1 MKKNYFV
8 AITLFVFAILFNG
21 NLYAQGATCEDAE
34 PFCAGGSQFVFPN
47 TTGVPSFGSPACLG
61 SAPNPSWFY
70 LQVDESGDLEFTI
83 TQSTQGFDQNGN
95 PIGILLDVDFVAWGP
110 FSSAQGNCEDLDDCS
125 GDCPSNTN
133 PGANYPYGNVVDC
146 SFDFQSVESLTIPN
160 AQSGDYYIVLIT
172 NFNGSPGFILLNQ
185 TNFGDPGS
193 GSTDCSIVLNDYIC
207 EGGFLTIEALD
218 PDGSDYQWFV
228 YNDVTEVFDIL
239 TGETNPTLDIDESG
253 LYRVEYLDNLGDAAE
268 DEIQVNI
275 TELPLPELSFDA
287 PLEFCEDEPIVIDA
301 TPSNI
306 DDLEGVTY
314 VWFYEGDE
322 IPGET
327 SAVLNAT
334 PNNYGTYTV
343 EIGQIVEDCGLSVD
357 IEVTA
362 CFVEP
367 DCLRIDFA
375 EDFGAGDGRFETPF
389 TAYNFM
395 EFGEINGGDYAVS
408 NTTAGMNGGW
418 FPNMTDHTGDPDG
431 RMFVVNPLDPQGID
445 DELYRRTIE
454 VSTNTDYTFSY
465 FMTTVYDI
473 NTAIC
478 PGTGDPTNILLRIED
493 LGGNTIV
500 EFETGDVPNGSEPNW
515 IEYAINF
522 NSLDNSEIQF
532 VFINLGVN
540 DCGNDL
546 AIDDISL
553 TFSSDPPVIAT
564 PEDMIQCDISGTTSI
579 FDLTTQIPAILDGQ
593 DPAEFNVSFHLTEI
607 EASTNTNP
615 IANPD
620 AYENTENPQT
630 LYVRVE
636 FEDFPSCYSI
646 VQFDLIVE
654 PGIDLETNLPETLAY
669 CDSEPA
675 QSLNATP
682 TNPDIDL
689 TLVTYEWFFEGELIS
704 QEAEITPAVS
714 GVYTVMI
721 TYDGCSELTVDIEV
735 NIQEVPLLDLG
746 EDELLCDGD
755 SIEIVPIISGNS
767 ANTTYLWSTGETT
780 PTIVVSTSGTYS
792 LEITDGL
799 CVVSDSIT
807 ITFGDLPVVELG
819 PTIFTCPNESQT
831 IIAITD
837 AVDATFVWFE
847 DGVEIAGE
855 TGNSI
860 TILVPESISTT
871 SIIYGVEV
879 TVNGCSST
887 AEVLVSGYP
896 NNPNCIIS
904 QGLSPDGSIGLN
916 DNLDLEFLASR
927 TGIANLQILNRHGRE
942 VYSLNDYVNQWVGQT
957 DDGDKLPTGTYFYVI
972 SFAGEDPVYGTQK
985 TGWIYINRD
994 SN

>member
-1 MKKNYFV
+1 MKKQLPNFFEF
-8 AITLFVFAILFNG
+8 AKNLKTTTAFKTIITSKLTILVFLFLNSNMTAQGPGSLFVDAGPDIFVDCDDIGTPVTLTANFLETFETISEEYTVSSIPFDPPFAFNG
-21 NLYAQGATCEDAE
+21 LANQL
-34 PFCAGGSQFVFPN
+34 
-47 TTGVPSFGSPACLG
+47 
-61 SAPNPSWFY
+61 NP
-70 LQVDESGDLEFTI
+70 
-83 TQSTQGFDQNGN
+83 
-95 PIGILLDVDFVAWGP
+95 
-110 FSSAQGNCEDLDDCS
+110 
-125 GDCPSNTN
+125 
-133 PGANYPYGNVVDC
+133 
-146 SFDFQSVESLTIPN
+146 
-160 AQSGDYYIVLIT
+160 
-172 NFNGSPGFILLNQ
+172 
-185 TNFGDPGS
+185 
-193 GSTDCSIVLNDYIC
+193 
-207 EGGFLTIEALD
+207 
-218 PDGSDYQWFV
+218 
-228 YNDVTEVFDIL
+228 
-239 TGETNPTLDIDESG
+239 
-253 LYRVEYLDNLGDAAE
+253 
-268 DEIQVNI
+268 
-275 TELPLPELSFDA
+275 
-287 PLEFCEDEPIVIDA
+287 
-301 TPSNI
+301 NI
-306 DDLEGVTY
+306 DDAWSDVETLPFDFCFFDNLEQEFQLGSNGVLRFDVDPLDVGIGSNGWSFTEDLPNNTNSTLSEANVFTPVHDIDPSASTSEEIGYEVLGTFPNRVLVVSYYEVPMFSTGCNNLLATHMAVFYEFSNVIEIYIQDKPICPDWNDGNAALGIQNNVGTIAFVAPGRNTSDSPWTATNEAWQFSPAGDPNYVFEWLDGDGIVVSTDPNYTFTPEEDETFTARVTY
-314 VWFYEGDE
+314 TNTCNADE
-322 IPGET
+322 V
-327 SAVLNAT
+327 VLEDT
-334 PNNYGTYTV
+334 ITVTLCQSTEPNC
-343 EIGQIVEDCGLSVD
+343 E
-357 IEVTA
+357 
-362 CFVEP
+362 
-367 DCLRIDFA
+367 RIDFS

-714 GVYTVMI
+714 GIYTVMI

-755 SIEIVPIISGNS
+755 SIQIVPIISGNS